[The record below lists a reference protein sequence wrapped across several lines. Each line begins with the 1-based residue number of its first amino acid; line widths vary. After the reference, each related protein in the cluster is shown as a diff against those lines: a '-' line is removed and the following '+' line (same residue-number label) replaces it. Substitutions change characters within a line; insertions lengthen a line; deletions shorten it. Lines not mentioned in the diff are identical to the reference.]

1 MIVVVSRFRVANGLE
16 ATVRQ
21 AFIDRPHRV
30 ERAPGFLGIEA
41 LTDEADPA
49 IFYLVT
55 RWSDRESFERWYGS
69 DEHDRSHALIPKGLK
84 LDASYTVVRYLA
96 PIEDRADV

>member
-1 MIVVVSRFRVANGLE
+1 VIIVVSRFRVANGLE

-30 ERAPGFLGIEA
+30 EHAPGFLGIEA
-41 LTDEADPA
+41 LTDDEDPA

-55 RWSDRESFERWYGS
+55 RWTDRESFERWYGS

-84 LDASYTVVRYLA
+84 LDASYTVVRYLT
-96 PIEDRADV
+96 PIPDDR